1 MLLKL
6 LIPAYILANVLVIWG
21 VKSVLDKR
29 LSNKIAIWLYS
40 ISLSFCLTFMLALG
54 VLVYLLQHIN

>member
-21 VKSVLDKR
+21 VKSVLQKR
-29 LSNKIAIWLYS
+29 LKNKTAIWLYS

-54 VLVYLLQHIN
+54 VVVYLLQHLH

>member
-21 VKSVLDKR
+21 VKSVLEKR

-40 ISLSFCLTFMLALG
+40 ISLSFCLNFVLALG
-54 VLVYLLQHIN
+54 LIVYLLQHLN

>member
-21 VKSVLDKR
+21 VKSVLEKR

-54 VLVYLLQHIN
+54 LIVYLLQHLN

>member
-6 LIPAYILANVLVIWG
+6 LIPAYLLANVLVIWG
-21 VKSVLDKR
+21 VKSVLEKR

-40 ISLSFCLTFMLALG
+40 ISLSFALP
-54 VLVYLLQHIN
+54 LC

>member
-1 MLLKL
+1 MLLQL

-21 VKSVLDKR
+21 VKSVLQKR
-29 LSNKIAIWLYS
+29 LKNKMAIWLYS

-54 VLVYLLQHIN
+54 MVVYLLQHLH